1 MADGFLEKSFENL
14 RDRKKTITKANNKSL
29 SALLKKN
36 RSYRGYDQRYR
47 VTRESLEQIVSVN
60 ELLPS
65 AKNQQA
71 LRFYLVSDAKD
82 AAVVLSNIK
91 LGGML
96 PELHLPFKGAEPMA
110 FIVMCTTVAESKM
123 LHIDAGISAQSM
135 LLKAVELG
143 YNGII
148 IGAFNAK
155 NIKQAFDL
163 NYDPILIL
171 AIGKGSEHIQL
182 VETDEDAERAYYRE
196 EGVHYVPK
204 IRWKEL
210 IINK

>member
-14 RDRKKTITKANNKSL
+14 QDRKKTITKANNKSL

-96 PELHLPFKGAEPMA
+96 PN
-110 FIVMCTTVAESKM
+110 CTSRSRAPSRWP
-123 LHIDAGISAQSM
+123 
-135 LLKAVELG
+135 LL
-143 YNGII
+143 
-148 IGAFNAK
+148 
-155 NIKQAFDL
+155 
-163 NYDPILIL
+163 
-171 AIGKGSEHIQL
+171 
-182 VETDEDAERAYYRE
+182 
-196 EGVHYVPK
+196 
-204 IRWKEL
+204 
-210 IINK
+210 